1 MSPDSDITI
10 LNIKNLKNTASHLQL
25 FFRVQKDADGS
36 VYHLRTL
43 AMAIIP
49 TSLFMDYCFPKL
61 YITFPNY

>member
-25 FFRVQKDADGS
+25 FFRVQKDAA
-36 VYHLRTL
+36 VNHLRTL